1 MSNPPPP
8 WLSQV
13 GQETQ
18 ISGITRCQTRLRCG
32 KLTETRELRRR
43 WCGKR
48 WLQSTQLRF
57 ASVAGPTE
65 EKEWI
70 HFAYFIQILRVY
82 KAIRRDREI
91 RRETRKGENADEG
104 SRWGR
109 EGRRGVRGERQ
120 TDGRKVPLRGGKDA
134 EEEYPAYSGV
144 LWKQL

>member
-1 MSNPPPP
+1 MRKTLAP
-8 WLSQV
+8 
-13 GQETQ
+13 
-18 ISGITRCQTRLRCG
+18 
-32 KLTETRELRRR
+32 KY
-43 WCGKR
+43 
-48 WLQSTQLRF
+48 TQLRF

-82 KAIRRDREI
+82 KALRRDREI
-91 RRETRKGENADEG
+91 RRETRKGENVDEG
-104 SRWGR
+104 SRWRR

-144 LWKQL
+144 LWEQL